1 MFKEYIQKPGIIKY
15 VVLSLFFI
23 VLLLWV
29 ALRPVEN
36 YRVISGGTFSKNVY
50 LFVTEDT
57 AMVREYSPNAD
68 FNSEAFTVNE
78 DGVIIVWFPFPPT
91 EGLLAHEMEH
101 ATMMILST
109 CGVPHTGD
117 TDEVYA
123 YELQYLINEYHK
135 KNNMY
140 QNLHNW
146 VFMYNKYTD
155 TWKTTTRDNYHS
167 LTNDSSYGVLSSK
180 DINTLID
187 IIEKTNG
194 DSLKIEKL
202 IK

>member
-1 MFKEYIQKPGIIKY
+1 MFKEYIQESGAIKY
-15 VVLSLFFI
+15 LVLSLLSI

-29 ALRPVEN
+29 TIQPIED
-36 YRVISGGTFSKNVY
+36 YRVRDGGTFSQNVY
-50 LFVTEDT
+50 VFVSKDT

-123 YELQYLINEYHK
+123 YELQYLINGYHK
-135 KNNMY
+135 
-140 QNLHNW
+140 
-146 VFMYNKYTD
+146 
-155 TWKTTTRDNYHS
+155 
-167 LTNDSSYGVLSSK
+167 
-180 DINTLID
+180 
-187 IIEKTNG
+187 EK
-194 DSLKIEKL
+194 
-202 IK
+202 